1 MGWILNGVQV
11 LESEIRQKH
20 YNSSIPYPMELRHIE
35 QWGYEEVQDPVT
47 EPIKPKVQTVS
58 MRQARLA
65 LKKLGMYKQVNTVI
79 SQLGEEAQIEW
90 EYAIFVERDFPL
102 VKQMQSALNLT
113 DNQVDDLFTLAD
125 SL

>member
-1 MGWILNGVQV
+1 
-11 LESEIRQKH
+11 
-20 YNSSIPYPMELRHIE
+20 
-35 QWGYEEVQDPVT
+35 
-47 EPIKPKVQTVS
+47 

-65 LKKLGMYKQVNTVI
+65 LKKLGLYKQVNSGI

-102 VKQMQSALNLT
+102 VKKMQSALNLT

>member
-11 LESEIRQKH
+11 SESEIRQKH
-20 YNSSIPYPMELRHIE
+20 NDSSIPYPMELRHIE
-35 QWGYEEVQDPVT
+35 HWGYEETQDPIP
-47 EPIKPKVQTVS
+47 EPVKPKIQTVS

-65 LKKLGMYKQVNTVI
+65 LKKLGLYKQVNSGI

-113 DNQVDDLFTLAD
+113 DNQIDDLFTLAD